1 VLGGALSMR
10 AWLLLAA
17 ALLGLTA
24 AWAAD
29 DLEGF
34 SDPALNARYQRLIR
48 EVRCVQCQNTS
59 IAGSSVELA
68 ADLREQIREMI
79 AEGASDSEITEFLVA
94 RYGDFIM
101 YRPPLKPTTWALWGG
116 PVAMLGIGLVVF
128 WRVARSRAGQSLDD
142 DDDEAAEEGP

>member
-1 VLGGALSMR
+1 MR
-10 AWLLLAA
+10 RLLLAA
-17 ALLGLTA
+17 ALLGLSV

-29 DLEGF
+29 ELEGF
-34 SDPALNARYQRLIR
+34 SDPTLNARYQRLIR

-79 AEGASDSEITEFLVA
+79 AEGASDAEITEFLVT

-101 YRPPLKPTTWALWGG
+101 YRPPVKPTTWALWGG
-116 PVAMLGIGLVVF
+116 PVAMLGIGLLVF
-128 WRVARSRAGQSLDD
+128 WRVARSRAAQPMD
-142 DDDEAAEEGP
+142 DDDEAEEEGA

>member
-1 VLGGALSMR
+1 
-10 AWLLLAA
+10 
-17 ALLGLTA
+17 
-24 AWAAD
+24 
-29 DLEGF
+29 
-34 SDPALNARYQRLIR
+34 
-48 EVRCVQCQNTS
+48 VQCQNTS

-116 PVAMLGIGLVVF
+116 PVAMLGIGVVVF
-128 WRVARSRAGQSLDD
+128 WRVARSRAGQSVDD
-142 DDDEAAEEGP
+142 DGVEAAEAGA